1 MKISDTNRKHLR
13 PRILAFLFLAILLL
27 TACSSASPVSQP
39 PEPAPVVEPLAG
51 SHPPVILRVVERE
64 EIIDG
69 FQYDYFDIYFTDP
82 DGDAVA
88 VTYREVSTSLSYQLP
103 LSDDPIEASI
113 EEQKGEAVFTAGGR
127 CRFRLEWALESRV
140 RDQAGNLSE
149 PVIYRISCATPPVVD
164 TRSFLINVLSLAI
177 PIALI
182 LGMGFWLLFQKR
194 PAERLP
200 ILRSTLLLFCL
211 LLLSIFGYL
220 TLHEGGH
227 CLYPVSRGI
236 PFTLYVHPFL
246 MPGYC
251 RPAIDNI
258 WKDILGSM
266 TSLPLA
272 ALISLPFWKR
282 RSPALLPLGMLFSY
296 VAIADGI
303 NVSGLIG
310 GDFMNLVQDNGVS
323 PIPFILLGALIFV
336 VGIGSLFAILP
347 LLGLD
352 PKEKKALFVLPAAMF
367 LVGVLSILAACIVV
381 PGSSINRE
389 YFLGQEIMT
398 QMRVFLAGM
407 TILWAILAV
416 FYVTLWRRA
425 YPRLPAWLRTETGAL
440 NWKDLRLPALLAAV
454 SVILG
459 ILIIT

>member
-1 MKISDTNRKHLR
+1 MKSRTVSLFVLG
-13 PRILAFLFLAILLL
+13 ILLALLL
-27 TACSSASPVSQP
+27 TACSSASPASQP
-39 PEPAPVVEPLAG
+39 PEATPIAQPQAG

-64 EIIDG
+64 EVIDG
-69 FQYDYFDIYFTDP
+69 FQYDSFDIYFTDP

-88 VTYREVSTSLSYQLP
+88 VTYREVASSLSYPIP
-103 LSDDPIEASI
+103 LSNDLIEASI
-113 EEQKGEAVFTAGGR
+113 EEQKGEAVFTAWGR
-127 CRFRLEWALESRV
+127 CPFRIELALEIRIQD
-140 RDQAGNLSE
+140 RGGNLSE
-149 PVIYRISCATPPVVD
+149 PMTLPISCTTPPVVD

-177 PIALI
+177 PFALI
-182 LGMGFWLLFQKR
+182 LGLGFWLLFRKS
-194 PAERLP
+194 PAESLP
-200 ILRSTLLLFCL
+200 AFRSTLLLFCL
-211 LLLSIFGYL
+211 LLLSIFGQL

-266 TSLPLA
+266 ISLPLA

-310 GDFMNLVQDNGVS
+310 GDFMNLVQGNGVS

-336 VGIGSLFAILP
+336 VGIVSLFAILP

-352 PKEKKALFVLPAAMF
+352 PKENNALFVLPAAMF
-367 LVGVLSILAACIVV
+367 LVGILSFPVTCILV
-381 PGSSINRE
+381 PGSPIDQE
-389 YFLGQEIMT
+389 YFLGHEIVT
-398 QMRVFLAGM
+398 QAIVFLAGM

-416 FYVTLWRRA
+416 LYVTLWRRV
-425 YPRLPAWLRTETGAL
+425 YPRLPAWLRTETVAL
-440 NWKDLRLPALLAAV
+440 NWKDLRLPALLAAI

-459 ILIIT
+459 LIIII